1 MKNDIF
7 EELLESAKEAK
18 AIKNKELM
26 PSRAF
31 LMQEPN
37 PKDIRVKLEL
47 TQARFATLMNISVH
61 TLRNWEQGRRQ
72 PEGPA
77 KVLLNIVAKH
87 PEVLLLKN

>member
-1 MKNDIF
+1 MKNEMF
-7 EELLESAKEAK
+7 EELLESVKEAK
-18 AIKNKELM
+18 AIKNKEVT

-37 PKDIRVKLEL
+37 PKDIRTKLEL
-47 TQARFATLMNISVH
+47 TQAHFATLMNISVH

-77 KVLLNIVAKH
+77 KVLLNIVSEH
-87 PEVLLLKN
+87 PEVLLRA